1 MKISYGITVHNEAD
15 ELNKLLGILIHK
27 TDVEDEIV
35 ICVDG
40 DDKEVDKVIT
50 SWVQQYA
57 SDDVDKIKDIIVYNR
72 KLDGNFAAHKNSVI
86 EKSSG
91 DYIFHIDADEYPNET
106 LLEQL
111 KQIIEM
117 NDGVDLIW
125 IPRVNTVEG
134 MTQEHIQKWGWRVT
148 ENGWVNYPDYQAR
161 VFRRDKSI
169 RWTRPLH
176 ELITGCK
183 TYAHLPPHEELSLY
197 HPKTIQKQEQ
207 QNMFYIDN
215 FNKDLLV
222 REGNE

>member
-15 ELNKLLGILIHK
+15 ELNKLLEILIHK
-27 TDVEDEIV
+27 TDKEDEIV

-40 DDKEVDKVIT
+40 NDEKVQEVIT
-50 SWVQQYA
+50 SWTQQYA
-57 SDDVDKIKDIIVYNR
+57 SDDVQKMKDIKVYQR
-72 KLDGNFAAHKNSVI
+72 KLDGNFAEHKNSVI
-86 EKSSG
+86 ENSTG

-148 ENGWVNYPDYQAR
+148 ENNWVNYPDYQAR

-207 QNMFYIDN
+207 QNMFYMNN

-222 REGNE
+222 RRGS

>member
-15 ELNKLLGILIHK
+15 ELNKLLEILIHK

-40 DDKEVDKVIT
+40 NDEKVQEVIT
-50 SWVQQYA
+50 SWVQQYGH
-57 SDDVDKIKDIIVYNR
+57 DDMKVIKVYQR
-72 KLDGNFAAHKNSVI
+72 KLDGDFAAHKNSVI
-86 EKSSG
+86 ENSTG
-91 DYIFHIDADEYPNET
+91 DYIFHIDADEYPHET

-125 IPRVNTVEG
+125 IPRVNTVDG
-134 MTQEHIQKWGWRVT
+134 MKTEHIQRWGWRVNET
-148 ENGWVNYPDYQAR
+148 SWVNYPDYQAR
-161 VFRRDKSI
+161 VFRNDKNI

-176 ELITGCK
+176 EHITGCK

-197 HPKTIQKQEQ
+197 HPKTIQKQEE

-215 FNKDLLV
+215 FSKDLLV
-222 REGNE
+222 RKGQ